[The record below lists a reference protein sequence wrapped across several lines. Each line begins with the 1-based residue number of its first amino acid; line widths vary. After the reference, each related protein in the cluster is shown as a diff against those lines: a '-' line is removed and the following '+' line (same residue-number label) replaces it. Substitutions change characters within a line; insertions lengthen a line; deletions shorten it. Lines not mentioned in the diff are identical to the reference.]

1 MYKHV
6 LVPTD
11 GSDLSNDAITK
22 AVQFAKETGARITV
36 LHVMPEYIPPAFAE
50 FPAAG
55 QASFAEFMKA
65 TEETGKS
72 ILGAA
77 QKSAHAAS
85 VNCETISIRHT
96 QPYRAIIDVARDKG
110 CDLIFMSSHGR
121 RGLSALVLG
130 SETNKV
136 LTHSSIPVLV
146 FR

>member
-1 MYKHV
+1 MYKHI

-11 GSDLSNDAITK
+11 GSKLSDESVTK
-22 AVQFAKETGARITV
+22 AIQFAKESGAKLTA

-65 TEETGKS
+65 TEETGKTV
-72 ILGAA
+72 LGNA
-77 QKSAHAAS
+77 KKAAS
-85 VNCETISIRHT
+85 EAGVACETVSIRHT
-96 QPYRAIIDVARDKG
+96 QPYRAIIDVAREKA

>member
-77 QKSAHAAS
+77 QKSADVAS

>member
-1 MYKHV
+1 MYKHI

-11 GSDLSNDAITK
+11 GSDLSNEAIIK
-22 AVQFAKETGARITV
+22 AIQFAKETGAKLTV

-65 TEETGKS
+65 TEETAKS
-72 ILGAA
+72 VLGAA
-77 QKSAHAAS
+77 EKAAS
-85 VNCETISIRHT
+85 DGGVGCESVAVRHT
-96 QPYRAIIDVARDKG
+96 QPYRAIIDLARDKA

>member
-1 MYKHV
+1 MYKHI

-11 GSDLSNDAITK
+11 GSELSGQAVNRAIR
-22 AVQFAKETGARITV
+22 FARETGAQLSF

-50 FPAAG
+50 FPATG
-55 QASFAEFMKA
+55 QASYDEYMKA
-65 TEETGKS
+65 TEENGKT
-72 ILGAA
+72 ILGEARKAA
-77 QKSAHAAS
+77 EEAGVS
-85 VNCETISIRHT
+85 CETVAIRHT
-96 QPYRAIIDVARDKG
+96 QPYRVIIDVARDKA

-136 LTHSSIPVLV
+136 LTHSAIPVLV

>member
-1 MYKHV
+1 MYRHL

-11 GSDLSNDAITK
+11 GSQLSNDAVERAI
-22 AVQFAKETGARITV
+22 QFARETGGRLTA

-55 QASFAEFMKA
+55 QASFAEFVKA
-65 TEETGKS
+65 TEENARTVLDAVQQS
-72 ILGAA
+72 AA
-77 QKSAHAAS
+77 AAG
-85 VNCETISIRHT
+85 VQCETTAVRHT
-96 QPYRAIIDVARDKG
+96 QPYRAIIDVARERG
-110 CDLIFMSSHGR
+110 CDLIFMASHGR

-136 LTHSSIPVLV
+136 LTHSNIPVLV

>member
-11 GSDLSNDAITK
+11 GSDLSNEAVTK
-22 AVQFAKETGARITV
+22 AVQFARETGARLTV

-77 QKSAHAAS
+77 KKVADDAS
-85 VNCETISIRHT
+85 VACETVALRHT

>member
-1 MYKHV
+1 MYKHL

-11 GSDLSNDAITK
+11 GSKLSNDAVERAIT
-22 AVQFAKETGARITV
+22 FGKETGARLTA

-65 TEETGKS
+65 TEETSKV
-72 ILGAA
+72 ILDAVRQSAA
-77 QKSAHAAS
+77 AAG
-85 VNCETISIRHT
+85 VECETVAVRHT
-96 QPYRAIIDVARDKG
+96 QPYRAIIDVATERG
-110 CDLIFMSSHGR
+110 CDLIFMASHGR

-136 LTHSSIPVLV
+136 LTHSSVPVLV

>member
-1 MYKHV
+1 MYKHI

-11 GSDLSNDAITK
+11 GSKLSDEAVTQAIE
-22 AVQFAKETGARITV
+22 FAKQTGATLTA

-55 QASFAEFMKA
+55 QASFGEFMKA
-65 TEETGKS
+65 TEETGKTVLS
-72 ILGAA
+72 AVQQQAA
-77 QKSAHAAS
+77 AAGIA
-85 VNCETISIRHT
+85 CETVALRHT
-96 QPYRAIIDVARDKG
+96 QPYRAIIELARDKA

>member
-1 MYKHV
+1 
-6 LVPTD
+6 
-11 GSDLSNDAITK
+11 
-22 AVQFAKETGARITV
+22 
-36 LHVMPEYIPPAFAE
+36 MPEYIPPAFAE

-65 TEETGKS
+65 TEETAKS
-72 ILGAA
+72 VLGAA
-77 QKSAHAAS
+77 QKQAEEAGVESEA
-85 VNCETISIRHT
+85 VSIRHT
-96 QPYRAIIDVARDKG
+96 QPYRAIIDLARDKA

>member
-1 MYKHV
+1 MYKNL

-11 GSDLSNDAITK
+11 GSELSNN
-22 AVQFAKETGARITV
+22 AVERAMQFAKECGARITA

-55 QASFAEFMKA
+55 EATFAEFTKA
-65 TEETGKS
+65 TEETAR
-72 ILGAA
+72 IVLEAVEQAA
-77 QKSAHAAS
+77 AAAG
-85 VNCETISIRHT
+85 VDCQTVAVRHT
-96 QPYRAIIDVARDKG
+96 QPYRAIIDCARDRG
-110 CDLIFMSSHGR
+110 CDLIFMASHGR

>member
-1 MYKHV
+1 MYKHI

-11 GSDLSNDAITK
+11 GSRLSEEAVAKAI
-22 AVQFAKETGARITV
+22 QFAKETGARLTA

-55 QASFAEFMKA
+55 QASFGEFMSA
-65 TEETGKS
+65 TEETAKS
-72 ILGAA
+72 VLASVQGAA
-77 QKSAHAAS
+77 TAAG
-85 VNCETISIRHT
+85 VPCETVALRHT
-96 QPYRAIIDVARDKG
+96 QPYRAIIDLARDKA

>member
-1 MYKHV
+1 MFKH
-6 LVPTD
+6 LLIPTD
-11 GSDLSNDAITK
+11 GSKLSNDALER
-22 AVQFAKETGARITV
+22 AVQFARETGARLTA

-65 TEETGKS
+65 TEENGKS
-72 ILGAA
+72 ILDAA
-77 QKSAHAAS
+77 GQAAKAAGVACDAVS
-85 VNCETISIRHT
+85 VRHT
-96 QPYRAIIDVARDKG
+96 QPYRAIIDVAREKG

>member
-1 MYKHV
+1 MYKHI

-11 GSDLSNDAITK
+11 GSKLSDEAVTK
-22 AVQFAKETGARITV
+22 AIQFGKENGAKLTA

-65 TEETGKS
+65 TEETAKTV
-72 ILGAA
+72 LGNAKKAA
-77 QKSAHAAS
+77 DEGGVA
-85 VNCETISIRHT
+85 CETVAVRHT
-96 QPYRAIIDVARDKG
+96 QPYRAIIDLARDKA

>member
-1 MYKHV
+1 MYKHI

-11 GSDLSNDAITK
+11 GSKLSDEAVTK
-22 AVQFAKETGARITV
+22 AIEFAQQTGARLTA

-55 QASFAEFMKA
+55 QASFAEFMSA
-65 TEETGKS
+65 TEETGKTV
-72 ILGAA
+72 LAA
-77 QKSAHAAS
+77 VQQSAAAAG
-85 VNCETISIRHT
+85 VACETVAMRHT
-96 QPYRAIIDVARDKG
+96 QPYRAIIDLARDKA